1 MNIERLNININGV
14 SVSGYD
20 GNDTVFAEVGLRVGG
35 VLPTSY
41 VDFIRKVDGGHPE
54 VGCFYPQD
62 GNPHNLFSVDW
73 FYSFANLNVENVSTA
88 LDGWSAVLGQHAM
101 PIGRDAG
108 GNQIYLALDVAE
120 PSVWI
125 YLHDENGSRVKLAN
139 SFEQFLSGLMLNP
152 DFI

>member
-14 SVSGYD
+14 PAPSFD
-20 GNDTVFAEVGLRVGG
+20 GGDAIFSEVGLRVGA
-35 VLPTSY
+35 VLPASY
-41 VDFIRKVDGGHPE
+41 VHFIMKVDGGHPE
-54 VGCFYPQD
+54 VGCFYPQEGD
-62 GNPHNLFSVDW
+62 PHNLFSVDW
-73 FYSFANLNVENVSTA
+73 FYSFANPDVENIKTA
-88 LDGWSAVLGQHAM
+88 LDGWSVVLGKHAM

-108 GNQIYLALDVAE
+108 GNQIYLALDVAV

-139 SFEQFLSGLMLNP
+139 SFEEFLASLMLNP